1 MIRRMGKPTRR
12 DIARAAGVAESTVSR
27 ALQDSPLIT
36 DAVKKRVRDLAVELG
51 YVPSRQA
58 ALFASK
64 RTYTLGYVVPS
75 YGSFTPFSR
84 SYFPTLLDGL
94 VIRADELG
102 YSVTIILDKVSSDT
116 HSYLRLVHS
125 RTVDGLLFAVTHSD
139 GQPFQALRDEDVP
152 FVLINNYQDGITS
165 VDARPVGGMRKA
177 FDHAAALGHRS
188 LGYVA
193 GDEHFKNAVDRL
205 GTFRSLADEFGME
218 GAVVAGDFSRTS
230 GYRGAEVLL
239 SGRSRPSLIM
249 TSSDRAAFGVIQYA
263 GDNGIAIPRD
273 LSVIG
278 YDDFY
283 PASTSSPPLT
293 TVSQPVLEMGKRAVS
308 LLVDQIEGRQN
319 DPCQEFLE
327 TDFVV
332 RKSTA
337 PAGGRS

>member
-1 MIRRMGKPTRR
+1 MAKPTRG

-36 DAVKKRVRDLAVELG
+36 DAVKKRVRDVAQELG

-64 RTYTLGYVVPS
+64 RTFTLGYVVPS

-102 YSVTIILDKVSSDT
+102 YSITIVLDKVYSDT
-116 HSYLRLVHS
+116 HDYMRLVWS

-139 GQPFQALRDEDVP
+139 EGAFQALRAEKVP
-152 FVLINNYQDGITS
+152 FVLINNYGEGLTS
-165 VDARPVGGMRKA
+165 VDARPQTGMRKA
-177 FDHAAALGHRS
+177 FEHAVSLGHQS
-188 LGYVA
+188 VGYVA
-193 GDEHFKNAVDRL
+193 GDEKYKNAVDRL
-205 GTFRSLADEFGME
+205 GVFEDLAAEYRLTPS
-218 GAVVAGDFSRTS
+218 VTTGDFSRTS

-239 SGRSRPSLIM
+239 AGPRRPTLIM
-249 TSSDRAAFGVIQYA
+249 TSSDRAAFGVLQYA
-263 GDNGIAIPRD
+263 ADQGLTIPRD
-273 LSVIG
+273 LSVVG

-283 PASTSSPPLT
+283 PASTSNPPLT

-308 LLVDQIEGRQN
+308 LLVNDIEGRLEGPQ
-319 DPCQEFLE
+319 QEFLD

-332 RKSTA
+332 RRSTA
-337 PAGGRS
+337 PVAP

>member
-1 MIRRMGKPTRR
+1 MAKPTRL

-102 YSVTIILDKVSSDT
+102 YSITIILDKVYSDT
-116 HSYLRLVHS
+116 RDYMRLVHS

-139 GQPFQALRDEDVP
+139 DKPFQSLREENVP
-152 FVLINNYQDGITS
+152 FVLINNYADGLTS
-165 VDARPVGGMRKA
+165 VDARPESGMRKA
-177 FDHAAALGHRS
+177 FAHAVSLGHRAV
-188 LGYVA
+188 GYVA
-193 GDEHFKNAVDRL
+193 GDEKYKNAVDRL
-205 GTFRSLADEFGME
+205 KVFEALAAEHG
-218 GAVVAGDFSRTS
+218 VAASVTSGDFSRTS
-230 GYRGAEVLL
+230 GYRGAEALL
-239 SGRSRPSLIM
+239 AGPRPPSVIM
-249 TSSDRAAFGVIQYA
+249 TSSDRAAFGVIQFA
-263 GDNGIAIPRD
+263 GDHGLSIPRD

-293 TVSQPVLEMGKRAVS
+293 TVSQPVLEMGKLAIS
-308 LLVDQIEGRQN
+308 LLVDDIEGRQ
-319 DPCQEFLE
+319 DDFRQEFLE

-332 RKSTA
+332 RKSTSA
-337 PAGGRS
+337 PGGAA